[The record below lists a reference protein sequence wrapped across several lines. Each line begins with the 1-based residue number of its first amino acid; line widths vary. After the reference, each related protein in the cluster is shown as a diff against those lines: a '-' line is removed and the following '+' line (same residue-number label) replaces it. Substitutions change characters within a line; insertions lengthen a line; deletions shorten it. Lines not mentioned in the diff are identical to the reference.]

1 MLNNAGIGQ
10 QLISGAYAPIVTSI
24 NVTIGTEGIN
34 TRYELRTFSRKI
46 GFYNKEASDNIKFF
60 NQKFIQQNQAIM
72 AAQKAAISKATF
84 VGNRLGG
91 GY

>member
-1 MLNNAGIGQ
+1 LGGG
-10 QLISGAYAPIVTSI
+10 SHAPIVTSVS
-24 NVTIGTEGIN
+24 VTIGDTIT

-46 GFYNKEASDNIKFF
+46 GFYNKEAADNIKFF
-60 NQKFIQQNQAIM
+60 NQKFIQANQKIKNAQSSAI
-72 AAQKAAISKATF
+72 QKATF